1 MPIFYFHLHTGNK
14 VEKDCEGIE
23 FPSLEAA
30 LADAHQAWREY
41 LRDEAIA
48 DPRQCHFEIMD
59 DQGRVLAMVPRS
71 DL

>member
-1 MPIFYFHLHTGNK
+1 MPKFYFHLHTGNQ
-14 VEKDCEGIE
+14 VERDSEGVE

-41 LRDEAIA
+41 LRDEGI
-48 DPRQCHFEIMD
+48 DPRQCHFEVTD
-59 DQGRVLAMVPRS
+59 EYGRLVAVVPRG